1 MTNIETKQDM
11 IQALFNRGEYIKQV
25 NDVEYKTRCPFCGD
39 SQKNFNTGHL
49 YIRIGIEDNF
59 PMVYNCFKCNEHGII
74 NQEFLNLM
82 DINDINLKSS
92 IVMLNKTS
100 DKLKAHK
107 FINGDKTIIFN
118 YERPEVKRCKKIE
131 YIENRLGITL
141 NNQDINRLKI
151 ITSLREFLILN
162 EIKSI
167 TCDNITAHK
176 IEDHYIGFLTF
187 GASHILFR
195 DITEKEEYRWI
206 KYPITEESKQC
217 RAFYSMEAEVDIF
230 SKDKLIINLSEGIL
244 DTASAYLNLGY
255 DEANTMN
262 IAVCG
267 KHYISIL
274 SKLVNMGFVGDNIIL
289 NIFADNDKDFNKN
302 KNNQPTTIDFF
313 KNNLKKMKHLY
324 GEVNIYY
331 NTISKDI
338 GVPRQNISLKKY
350 RL

>member
-25 NDVEYKTRCPFCGD
+25 SDVEYRTRCPFCGD

-49 YIRIGIEDNF
+49 YIRINVEDNF

-74 NQEFLNLM
+74 NQEFLNIM
-82 DINDINLKSS
+82 DIDDINLKSS
-92 IVMLNKTS
+92 ITALNKTA
-100 DKLKAHK
+100 DKVKAHK

-131 YIENRLGITL
+131 YLENRLGVKF
-141 NNQDINRLKI
+141 NNNDIEKMKI

-162 EIKSI
+162 DIRSI
-167 TCDNITAHK
+167 TCDNRWAHK
-176 IEDHYIGFLTF
+176 IEDHYVGFLTF
-187 GASHILFR
+187 GGSHILFR
-195 DITEKEEYRWI
+195 DITETEEYRWI
-206 KYPITEESKQC
+206 KYPITQESKQC
-217 RAFYSMEAEVDIF
+217 RAFYSMESEIDIF
-230 SKDKLIINLSEGIL
+230 TKDKLIINLSEGIL
-244 DTASAYLNLGY
+244 DIVSAYINLGY
-255 DEANTMN
+255 SEPNTMN

-267 KHYISIL
+267 KHYVSIL
-274 SKLVNMGFVGDNIIL
+274 LKLVNMGFVGDNIIL
-289 NIFADNDKDFNKN
+289 NIFADNDKDFNN
-302 KNNQPTTIDFF
+302 KNNNPTTIEFF
-313 KNNLKKMKHLY
+313 RNNLHKMKYLY

-338 GVPRQNISLKKY
+338 GVPRQEISLKKY